1 MCAAAELSRGR
12 TIALGGVIVRFL
24 SMFGTLEERSAND
37 RPRAVIVRSY
47 RTDPV
52 KLNVKLEQ
60 KIRLLK
66 IENNKKKTKQKL
78 KIKLNVIPK
87 N

>member
-12 TIALGGVIVRFL
+12 TIAPGGVIVRFL
-24 SMFGTLEERSAND
+24 SIDLALLEERSAND

-60 KIRLLK
+60 KIRLPK
-66 IENNKKKTKQKL
+66 IENNKKKNKT
-78 KIKLNVIPK
+78 KIKD
-87 N
+87 